1 MLQLGVLV
9 SGTGTNLQAI
19 LDAIEGGR
27 LDARVRL
34 VVSNKPDAPA
44 LARAERAGVPTRVL
58 GHQGFAS
65 REQYDQKLVEALGE
79 AGVELVVLAGFMRML
94 TPVFLRAF
102 PGRVVNI
109 HPSLLPAFPGVRAQA
124 QALAHGVKV
133 SGCTV
138 HFVDEGVDTGAVI
151 AQRAVPVLEGDTEE
165 SLTARILEQEHLLLV
180 QALGLLAA
188 GRVELVAAEP
198 GARART
204 RLRDG

>member
-138 HFVDEGVDTGAVI
+138 HFVDDGVDTGAVI